1 MLTANRA
8 AQSAQPRRGD
18 MFIAKRTARIAKP
31 RRGGMFVGRC
41 AAGFAKPLLQGHTP
55 IHAAPT
61 ELGRASGVVVAI
73 NMALLTELFAHILSG
88 C

>member
-31 RRGGMFVGRC
+31 RRGGMYVARC
-41 AAGFAKPLLQGHTP
+41 AAGFAKLDALMAKVR
-55 IHAAPT
+55 AALISAAVT
-61 ELGRASGVVVAI
+61 GQIAVRSVSTL
-73 NMALLTELFAHILSG
+73 
-88 C
+88 